1 MYRPFDI
8 SVKKG
13 EINKRGDKRKGET
26 IMQRGKHVKKNV
38 KRGRYKQTEKE
49 KTKGK
54 QTTQR
59 AKIGDIR

>member
-26 IMQRGKHVKKNV
+26 IMQMGRHI
-38 KRGRYKQTEKE
+38 KRGRYKQIEKE
-49 KTKGK
+49 KTKGEK
-54 QTTQR
+54 TTQR
-59 AKIGDIR
+59 AETRDIR